1 MSGAQKTTAGTVAYK
16 KIQFH
21 YITERRKMNELTLS
35 NNLSQI
41 ELEINHHKQI
51 AGQSIW
57 EIGICESEFGGAA

>member
-1 MSGAQKTTAGTVAYK
+1 MEHKKTTAGTVAYK

-41 ELEINHHKQI
+41 ELEINHRLGMNPTFVKKP
-51 AGQSIW
+51 
-57 EIGICESEFGGAA
+57 